1 MPRPPCAMV
10 RWSLLVLVLLLLPC
24 TAGPAR
30 AADADDAA
38 TAVIARTNALR
49 AGSGLARLQA
59 NDALMRTA
67 RDFATYMSRT
77 GRYGHE
83 ADGRTPDARAKAHG
97 YEACIVDENIGWI
110 ERAAPQSPHALAD
123 AFAGGWENS
132 PPHRRNMLDPDV
144 TETGVAIERH
154 ESTGRWYAVQM
165 VGRPRSGGI
174 SFSVTDAGTSVA
186 RYRLGARAYS
196 LEPGVTRTHEIC
208 RPAPLG
214 PYAGANGHA
223 QAVMP
228 ANGAH
233 YTLVQQPGGWRL
245 QRQ

>member
-1 MPRPPCAMV
+1 MPRPPRA
-10 RWSLLVLVLLLLPC
+10 LLRGPLLALVLLLLPC
-24 TAGPAR
+24 AATLAR

-49 AGSGLARLQA
+49 ARNGLSPLQSS
-59 NDALMRTA
+59 DALMRTA
-67 RDFATYMSRT
+67 HDFAAYMART

-83 ADGRTPDARAKAHG
+83 ADGRTPDTRAKAHG
-97 YEACIVDENIGWI
+97 YDACIVDENIGWI
-110 ERAAPQSPHALAD
+110 QRATPQSPQALAD

-154 ESTGRWYAVQM
+154 DSTGRWYAVQM
-165 VGRPRSGGI
+165 VGRPLSGGI
-174 SFSVTDAGTSVA
+174 SFSVTDAGTSIA
-186 RYRLGARAYS
+186 RYRLGARMCS

-214 PYAGANGHA
+214 VEAGAHA
-223 QAVMP
+223 DEQAVMP
-228 ANGAH
+228 ADGAH